1 MSRRRTADSI
11 SPAGTGIQILS
22 RRRVMTTEKI
32 GTFRQGTLTGSE
44 LQDAV
49 AEAWA
54 EIAKDPDLLAELDVD
69 SQTAS
74 TVTFSVDE
82 EGGFVAEGI
91 LLGIAVGWAG
101 GAAWDGTKKLSKLI
115 VTKVRAR
122 RGEDAIGDEVDDEG
136 AAK

>member
-1 MSRRRTADSI
+1 M
-11 SPAGTGIQILS
+11 P
-22 RRRVMTTEKI
+22 TTKI
-32 GTFRQGTLTGSE
+32 GTFYQGTLTGTE

-54 EIAKDPDLLAELDVD
+54 EIERDPDMLVELGVD

-74 TVTFSVDE
+74 TATFSVDE

-91 LLGIAVGWAG
+91 LLGIVIAWAG
-101 GAAWDGTKKLSKLI
+101 EAAWEGTKKMSTLI

-122 RGEDAIGDEVDDEG
+122 HGEDAIGDEVDDESDPQ
-136 AAK
+136 